1 MNEMRNAIPIPP
13 TENSLPIAAAV
24 DNNSEM
30 KALIRDLKDENEFM
44 KDREMNFVET
54 VRLLKKQIEKERAES
69 RQFKT
74 DANAFRN
81 KKSEMEDVFLQC
93 VE

>member
-1 MNEMRNAIPIPP
+1 MRNAIPVPP
-13 TENSLPIAAAV
+13 TEKSLPIAAAV

-54 VRLLKKQIEKERAES
+54 RL
-69 RQFKT
+69 
-74 DANAFRN
+74 
-81 KKSEMEDVFLQC
+81 
-93 VE
+93 